1 MGMRN
6 ATGKTCMCLISPAD
20 AVDFHFRNEWTVQ
33 LAPPSRAMAGEC
45 LVKAYLVVFLGAG
58 IGGMMRHAVN
68 VAAARM
74 LGFGFP
80 AGTMIVNVAGSFLMG
95 ALAGYFAL
103 RTGLPQSLRLFLA
116 TGVLGGFTTFSAF
129 SLDAAL
135 LIERNAYGQ
144 AAGYVFGSLALS
156 LAGLFAGLALFQGQ
170 AHLP

>member
-6 ATGKTCMCLISPAD
+6 ATGKACRCLIGTAD
-20 AVDFHFRNEWTVQ
+20 AVDFHARNEWTWQ
-33 LAPPSRAMAGEC
+33 PAPPSREMAGES
-45 LVKAYLVVFLGAG
+45 LVKAYLLVFLGAG
-58 IGGMMRHAVN
+58 MGGMMRHAVN
-68 VAAARM
+68 AGAARL
-74 LGFGFP
+74 LGYGFP

-103 RTGLPQSLRLFLA
+103 KTGLPQSLRLFLT

-144 AAGYVFGSLALS
+144 AAGYVLGSLFLS

-170 AHLP
+170 ANLP